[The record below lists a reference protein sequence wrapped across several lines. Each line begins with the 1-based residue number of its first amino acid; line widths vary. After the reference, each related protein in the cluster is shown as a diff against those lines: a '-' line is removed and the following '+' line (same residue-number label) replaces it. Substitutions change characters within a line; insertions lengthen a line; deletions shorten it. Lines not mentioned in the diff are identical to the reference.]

1 MDRRKV
7 TRILISGAFLVLV
20 MLGAEVAAQTLPH
33 PSTSGITPQTQP
45 KSGQN
50 HSAIESNPA
59 CQRIIGECKKLGF
72 IQGQWKKDNGLWKDC
87 FDPVVKGGGSATRD
101 GKPISVPVS
110 PADVQACKAAEG
122 HHKTGM

>member
-1 MDRRKV
+1 MDRRIV
-7 TRILISGAFLVLV
+7 TRILVSAAFLMSV

-33 PSTSGITPQTQP
+33 PSIPGTSSQTPS

-50 HSAIESNPA
+50 HSAVESNPA

-72 IQGQWKKDNGLWKDC
+72 IQGQYKKDNGLWKDC
-87 FDPVVKGGGSATRD
+87 FDPVVKGGGSPTRD

-110 PADVQACKAAEG
+110 PADVQACRGAAG
-122 HHKTGM
+122 HQKP